1 MIVHHHPDPSTLMSY
16 AAGSLPEALAAVV
29 SCHIAMC
36 PECRAEVN
44 WLEEAGG
51 ALLDGLDGE
60 RVTSGAPDIGDAA
73 ALAVRADPRPR
84 SSASV
89 PSGNVPAPLVALV
102 GPDLDAVKWRRL
114 APGLW
119 HKKLPLSKGGQ
130 GDLRLI
136 KVAPG
141 LKLPEHGH
149 GGQELTL
156 LLQGAYSDCFGRYG
170 RGDIADLDEEVEHQ
184 PVADPRDGCICLIGI
199 VKPSRYKGWMA
210 RLLQPLVGV

>member
-1 MIVHHHPDPSTLMSY
+1 MTVHHHPDPSTLMSY

-51 ALLDGLDGE
+51 ALLDALAGE
-60 RVTSGAPDIGDAA
+60 RVSSAAPDVADELAV
-73 ALAVRADPRPR
+73 AVRADARPR
-84 SSASV
+84 ITASA

-102 GPDLDAVKWRRL
+102 GPDLDAIRWRRL
-114 APGLW
+114 APGIW
-119 HKKLPLSKGGQ
+119 HKKLPLSKAGG

-156 LLQGAYSDCFGRYG
+156 LLHGAYSDCFGRYG

-184 PVADPRDGCICLIGI
+184 PVADPVEGCICLIAV